1 MDTNSPLKNFGFLL
15 HDVARLLRRRMDQSA
30 HNLGLTSAQWRVLAH
45 VARCETLKQQPLNQ
59 ANLADLL
66 DMEPITLS
74 RQIDRMEA
82 AGLIERRPDPA
93 DRRAHR
99 LFLTDTAWPLVN
111 SFRAVGAE
119 VLKTAL
125 VGVSEEEVAAL
136 TDVLGRMRTNI
147 SGKPEAAEVRAATG
161 IARSTTPVEEGR
173 VA

>member
-82 AGLIERRPDPA
+82 AGLIERRPDP
-93 DRRAHR
+93 HR
-99 LFLTDTAWPLVN
+99 LFLTETAWPLVN
-111 SFRAVGAE
+111 SFRAIGAE